1 MAKKILGGLDALLN
15 GPTGKKSSA
24 PVPAAD
30 PDNSKRAKGRPRKYA
45 EAGQLPADEERASI
59 IVKKDTWDKFKA
71 LGYWER
77 RKQKTLLD
85 EILCGYFAQWEKKH
99 GEVKPVPANAD
110 R

>member
-1 MAKKILGGLDALLN
+1 MAKKVLGGLDAMI
-15 GPTGKKSSA
+15 GGAAPATAKAKTEAAEPGKRS
-24 PVPAAD
+24 P
-30 PDNSKRAKGRPRKYA
+30 GRPRKY
-45 EAGQLPADEERASI
+45 EEPGQLPEDEERASI

-99 GEVKPVPANAD
+99 GAVKPVPADAD